1 MEGIVK
7 GLDYFFPDGEN
18 TMSEVACET
27 QDTCNVDQRSF
38 KAYLSRW
45 IAATVQIA
53 PFTHDMLMPKLRASA
68 QAAALQC
75 SGPNNAC
82 GLRWTKGANY
92 DGSTGVGEQ
101 MAAMEV
107 FQTNLVDSAKKR
119 VTEDHGGISKG
130 DPDAG
135 TEKDDDAYIG
145 VLDDPI
151 TTADRAGAWILTIL
165 VIFVTFAGVYFM
177 AT

>member
-1 MEGIVK
+1 
-7 GLDYFFPDGEN
+7 
-18 TMSEVACET
+18 MSEVACEPNGS
-27 QDTCNVDQRSF
+27 CNTDQRSF

-45 IAATVQIA
+45 MAATIQAA
-53 PFTHDMLMPKLRASA
+53 PFTHDKLMPKLRASA
-68 QAAALQC
+68 QAAAQQC

-82 GLRWTKGANY
+82 GLRWTKGGEY

-107 FQTNLVDSAKKR
+107 FQTNLVDYADEKR
-119 VTEDHGGISKG
+119 VTTDTGGISEG

-135 TEKDDDAYIG
+135 TEKTDKEYIG

-165 VIFVTFAGVYFM
+165 VVLLTFGGVYFM
-177 AT
+177 VA

>member
-1 MEGIVK
+1 MERIVE
-7 GLDYFFPDGEN
+7 GLDYFFPGSKN
-18 TMSEVACET
+18 VMSEVACEAGG
-27 QDTCNVDQRSF
+27 TCNVDQRSF

-53 PFTHDMLMPKLRASA
+53 PFTHDKLMPKLRASA

-82 GLRWTKGANY
+82 GLRWVKGADS

-107 FQTNLVDSAKKR
+107 FQANLVGSAKKR
-119 VTEDHGGISKG
+119 VTADHGGISKG
-130 DPDAG
+130 DPYAG
-135 TEKDDDAYIG
+135 TEKDADAYIG

-165 VIFVTFAGVYFM
+165 VIFVTFGGVYFM